1 MQDPPVDVGATVW
14 VHDTE
19 VTHSLVI
26 GPQAQAMMVLPL
38 EHVLL
43 LAEQESVWVTG

>member
-1 MQDPPVDVGATVW
+1 MKDLPVVSRATVW
-14 VHDTE
+14 EHDTE

-38 EHVLL
+38 EQVLL
-43 LAEQESVWVTG
+43 LVEQVSV

>member
-1 MQDPPVDVGATVW
+1 MKDLPVDVAAAVCE
-14 VHDTE
+14 HDTE

-38 EHVLL
+38 EQHLFR
-43 LAEQESVWVTG
+43 